1 MTGSF
6 RDLLVAIASSAG
18 ALTGLLFVAMSVTP
32 HRGALQGPRIIH
44 QVRAAAAILSFSNAL
59 SVSLFSLVPGT
70 NVGVPALVLGVIGIL
85 FTAASARSIRT
96 SEATLRQQR
105 QQLGVL
111 FLLLAIFG
119 TEFIAG
125 LIATVGQPESGT
137 TDAIGYALVGSVIFG
152 ISRAWEFVGDID
164 TGLSASLGVLL
175 GFRQTAGPPD
185 AGEGGTGELPAAGRP
200 GQEPPAEGAPGES

>member
-1 MTGSF
+1 MTSSF
-6 RDLLVAIASSAG
+6 RELLVAISSAAG

-70 NVGVPALVLGVIGIL
+70 NVGTPALVLGVIGIL
-85 FTAASARSIRT
+85 FTGASVRSIRT
-96 SEATLRQQR
+96 SEATIRQQR

-125 LIATVGQPESGT
+125 LIATLGQPGSGT
-137 TDAIGYALVGSVIFG
+137 ADAIGYALVGSVIFG

-164 TGLSASLGVLL
+164 TGLSASVGVLL
-175 GFRQTAGPPD
+175 GIRQTAGPP
-185 AGEGGTGELPAAGRP
+185 AEGEGGTGERPTAG
-200 GQEPPAEGAPGES
+200 PPSADPKADDPPGES